1 MNAQE
6 IKGHWG
12 ELRGKLK
19 ERWGQLT
26 QDDLQIV
33 DGNVDQL
40 ISRIQQRVG
49 AERRAIEDF
58 LEKNLPEGVTVESLK
73 DAAVEGFHQ
82 AAETVRE
89 GYQQVSDQVSEGYSR
104 AEGLVR
110 EHPGESMAAILG
122 TGIVAGVIV
131 GLLISSD

>member
-1 MNAQE
+1 MNTQE

-19 ERWGQLT
+19 EKWGQLT

-33 DGNVDQL
+33 DGNIDQL

-49 AERRAIEDF
+49 ADRRAIEDF
-58 LEKNLPEGVTVESLK
+58 LEKNLPDGVTVESLK
-73 DAAVEGFHQ
+73 HAAVEGVHQ

-89 GYQQVSDQVSEGYSR
+89 GYQQVSDQVSQGYSQ

-110 EHPGESMAAILG
+110 NHPGESMAAVLG
-122 TGIVAGVIV
+122 AGIVAGVIV